1 MLSDRARVTFP
12 GLFVDGSNAQAS
24 THGSHSKKE
33 FIHLSALSEEKR
45 EI

>member
-1 MLSDRARVTFP
+1 MLSDRASVTFP
-12 GLFVDGSNAQAS
+12 NLFVDGSNAQAT
-24 THGSHSKKE
+24 THRNNSKKE